1 MDFLTSLHIS
11 GTGLTAQRT
20 RMNVISMNLANVNTT
35 RTEKGGPYRRK
46 VVVME
51 QESVEDFD
59 AVLAA
64 QSESESGCG
73 VRVADI
79 VEIKRPFR
87 QVYNP
92 SHPDADGSGVVMM
105 PNIDLIAEMTNM
117 IIARRSYEANVA
129 AINAAKGMAL
139 KALELGR

>member
-1 MDFLTSLHIS
+1 MDFLTSLHVS

-20 RMNVISMNLANVNTT
+20 RMNVISGNLANAETT
-35 RTEKGGPYRRK
+35 RTAKGGPYRRK

-51 QESVEDFD
+51 QEPVKDFD
-59 AVLAA
+59 AALAT
-64 QSESESGCG
+64 QSDACG
-73 VRVADI
+73 VRITEI
-79 VEIKRPFR
+79 VEDKTPFS

-92 SHPDADGSGVVMM
+92 SHPDADDAGFVMM
-105 PNIDLIAEMTNM
+105 PNINLIVEMTNM
-117 IIARRSYEANVA
+117 MLARRNYEANVA

>member
-1 MDFLTSLHIS
+1 MDFLTSLHVS

-20 RMNVISMNLANVNTT
+20 RMNVISGNLANAETT
-35 RTEKGGPYRRK
+35 RTAKGGPYRRK

-51 QESVEDFD
+51 QESVKDFD
-59 AVLAA
+59 AALAT
-64 QSESESGCG
+64 QSDACG
-73 VRVADI
+73 VRITEI
-79 VEIKRPFR
+79 VEDKTPFS

-92 SHPDADGSGVVMM
+92 SHPDADDAGFVMM
-105 PNIDLIAEMTNM
+105 PNINLIVEMTNM
-117 IIARRSYEANVA
+117 MLARRNYEANVA

>member
-11 GTGLTAQRT
+11 GSGLTAQRT
-20 RMNVISMNLANVNTT
+20 RMNVISRNLANAETT
-35 RTEKGGPYRRK
+35 RTATGGPYRRK

-51 QESVEDFD
+51 QESVQDFD
-59 AVLAA
+59 AALAT
-64 QSESESGCG
+64 QSDACG
-73 VRVADI
+73 VRVTEI
-79 VEIKRPFR
+79 VEDKTPFS

-92 SHPDADGSGVVMM
+92 SHPDADDAGFVMM
-105 PNIDLIAEMTNM
+105 PNINLIVEMTNM
-117 IIARRSYEANVA
+117 MLARRNYEANVT